1 MPFLLYKI
9 NPCQRSSAF
18 ERGTRIGLG
27 NCNIIYVRDVR
38 VDYGQP
44 DGLFATL
51 HPGNHRSLV
60 QGHLVYGWR
69 KDNTVVVSSKFEIAP
84 SMIWGAN
91 ATLFPSSSSCPRH

>member
-1 MPFLLYKI
+1 V
-9 NPCQRSSAF
+9 C
-18 ERGTRIGLG
+18 
-27 NCNIIYVRDVR
+27 DDR

-44 DGLFATL
+44 DGLFAML

-69 KDNTVVVSSKFEIAP
+69 KDNTLAVSSKFEIVP

-91 ATLFPSSSSCPRH
+91 ATLLPSSSSFMPGMQRSEESGAQR